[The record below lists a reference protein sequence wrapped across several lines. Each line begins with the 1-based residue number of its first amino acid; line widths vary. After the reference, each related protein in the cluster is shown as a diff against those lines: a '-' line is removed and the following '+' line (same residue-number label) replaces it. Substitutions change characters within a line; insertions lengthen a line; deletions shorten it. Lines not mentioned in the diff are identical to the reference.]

1 MEPGQDVIRRVG
13 NITSMLHV
21 RLFSSGGRWSIK

>member
-1 MEPGQDVIRRVG
+1 MEPDVIRRVG